1 MCDFAYPQ
9 LMRPIWDEAEWRRM
23 EDVSGDLDIDLRLMA
38 AVTGMDVTRADL
50 FRIAERGFTLERA
63 LLARAGRTRRMEEDT
78 LGPHFQLPCRADGTA
93 IDEAGFARLLDEY
106 FAARGWDLELGW
118 PQDDQLRAMGLGDV
132 AVELSR
138 LRRDWTTVGGPDV
151 PATAGIATVT

>member
-1 MCDFAYPQ
+1 
-9 LMRPIWDEAEWRRM
+9 M
-23 EDVSGDLDIDLRLMA
+23 EDVSGDLDLDLRLMA

-78 LGPHFQLPCRADGTA
+78 LGPHFQLPCRADGTS

-132 AVELSR
+132 AVELDE
-138 LRRDWTTVGGPDV
+138 RRRELDV
-151 PATAGIATVT
+151 RGAADLSAQVAR